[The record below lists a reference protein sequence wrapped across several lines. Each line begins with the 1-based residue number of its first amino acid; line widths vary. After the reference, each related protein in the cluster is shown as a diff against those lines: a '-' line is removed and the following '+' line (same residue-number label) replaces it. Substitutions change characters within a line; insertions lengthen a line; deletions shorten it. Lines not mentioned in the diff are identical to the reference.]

1 MTLFLIS
8 LIAGMLTVLAPC
20 ILPLLPVVIGGSVGN
35 GRNRFAPL
43 VIIMSLGLSVVVFTL
58 VLKVSTAFI
67 AIPQSVWGGI
77 SGGILIIFGL
87 VTLFPTLWE
96 RIALR
101 IGFGAG
107 ANRLLT
113 KGYQKK
119 GITGDMIIGFALGP
133 IFSTCSP
140 TYVVIL
146 ATVLPQSFALGML
159 YLLTYVL
166 GLSVMLLLI
175 AFIGQRIIVKLNLA
189 SDPRGWFKRGLGAL
203 FLVIGVLIFLG
214 IDKKVETV
222 LVNSNVF
229 SPIIQI
235 EEKLLEKNR

>member
-1 MTLFLIS
+1 MTLLLVS
-8 LIAGMLTVLAPC
+8 LLAGMLTVLAPC
-20 ILPLLPVVIGGSVGN
+20 ILPLLPVVIGVSVGDV
-35 GRNRFAPL
+35 RNRFAPL
-43 VIIMSLGLSVVVFTL
+43 IIIASLGLSIIVFTL
-58 VLKVSTAFI
+58 LLKASTVFI
-67 AIPQSVWGGI
+67 AVPQSVWSGI

-87 VTLFPTLWE
+87 VTFFPRLWE
-96 RIALR
+96 WVALR

-107 ANRLLT
+107 ANRLLA

-119 GITGDMIIGFALGP
+119 GVTGDIIMGLALGP

-166 GLSVMLLLI
+166 GLSLMLILI
-175 AFIGQRIIVKLNLA
+175 AFIGQRIVAKLNLA
-189 SDPRGWFKRGLGAL
+189 SDPHGWFKRALGAL
-203 FLVIGVLIFLG
+203 FLVIGTLILLG
-214 IDKKVETV
+214 ADKKIETM
-222 LVNSNVF
+222 LINSNMF

-235 EEKLLEKNR
+235 EEKLLENK

>member
-1 MTLFLIS
+1 MTLLLIS

-20 ILPLLPVVIGGSVGN
+20 ILPLLPVVIGGSVGD

-43 VIIMSLGLSVVVFTL
+43 VIVASLGLSIVVFTL
-58 VLKVSTAFI
+58 ILKVSTAFI
-67 AIPQSVWGGI
+67 AIPQSVWSGI

-87 VTLFPTLWE
+87 VTLFPALWE
-96 RIALR
+96 RIAMR
-101 IGFGAG
+101 IGFGVG
-107 ANRLLT
+107 ANRLLA

-119 GITGDMIIGFALGP
+119 GVMGDVIMGLALGP

-175 AFIGQRIIVKLNLA
+175 AFIGQRVVAKMNVA
-189 SDPRGWFKRGLGAL
+189 SDPNGWFKRGLGAL
-203 FLVIGVLIFLG
+203 FLIIGLLIFFG
-214 IDKKVETV
+214 IDKKIETR
-222 LVNSNVF
+222 LIDTGNVGASF
-229 SPIIQI
+229 LEQR
-235 EEKLLEKNR
+235 LLDKTK